1 MLKNF
6 FYKNLKKLF
15 KFDVIIK
22 SNNFIIN
29 LPFNHNYLE
38 YKRDYPNYDEFILKI
53 VKSLGKKNY
62 SIIDVGANCGD
73 TIIPMFFKNK
83 NKKYYGIE
91 PDELFYN
98 YLKKNI
104 YQNKLSNKIKIF
116 KNFITSK
123 KKNGFLTG
131 SSGTKKFIP
140 SKINK
145 IENQITLDKFI
156 DINFIKNLEFI
167 KIDTDGYDYDVWKS
181 GKKIIKK
188 FKPIIFFECQIE
200 IKKQVKEYMNVIKN
214 LKKHSYNFHFF
225 DNFGN
230 YILKTNNLD
239 EIKDLILYIFYQNNF
254 KKKSI
259 YYYDI
264 LACTQNDYKRIT
276 KLTKLTKL

>member
-6 FYKNLKKLF
+6 FYRKLKKFL
-15 KFDVIIK
+15 KFDVVVT
-22 SNNFIIN
+22 SNDFIIN

-38 YKRDYPNYDEFILKI
+38 YKKDYPNYDEIILKI
-53 VKSLGKKNY
+53 VKSLGKKKS

-91 PDELFYN
+91 PDDLFHK

-104 YQNKLSNKIKIF
+104 IHNKLYKKIKIF

-123 KKNGFLTG
+123 KKNGFLSG
-131 SSGTKKFIP
+131 SNGTKKFVH

-156 DINFIKNLEFI
+156 DINFVKNLELI
-167 KIDTDGYDYDVWKS
+167 KIDTDGYDFDVLKS
-181 GKKIIKK
+181 ASKIIKK

-200 IKKQVKEYMNVIKN
+200 IKNQVEEYFNVIKN
-214 LKKHSYNFHFF
+214 LKKHSYNFCFF

-230 YILKTNNLD
+230 FILKTNNLH
-239 EIKDLILYIFYQNNF
+239 EIRNLILYIYNQNNF

-264 LACTQNDYKRIT
+264 LACTQNDYKRILKSA
-276 KLTKLTKL
+276 KL